1 MSNENA
7 FLDEEIDYS
16 RVYALYDFVAM
27 VQGQITVQRGEKLNL
42 LDDSNS
48 YWWLVQQESTN
59 TKISCLPKPTPA
71 ISLLQKKKQI
81 PTLYPPSPKDPYYDS
96 DQYVENSSGDVN
108 YNNDYDYNSESSELS
123 DDLDHRAP
131 VYHHDLYE
139 NPLSNPHFND
149 NSSSDPY
156 TNNTTPSSSHPHSTI
171 HDDQIQNQY
180 NQYNIY
186 QPSDDLSEPYPDH
199 RQQPRTSQPNQRSLY
214 LQENQTE
221 INYIHSNSPDISN
234 SDSTVPPP
242 SNNEQKYIQNDSS
255 ISHPSQTE
263 TSNNHQQQHS
273 INSHSH
279 SYSHSEINEKPF
291 VVPVSF
297 SYDENSEK
305 ITQSIITVN
314 PNDTFADIVKES
326 LSYMGIRKVNPDSC
340 SVEVFVSRLEQSMY
354 VDPDVLFFP
363 FILSVLHKIGNC
375 DQILLSRIIPVDT
388 VMLFISLSQ
397 SSNHNHLINL
407 KVPNQNHPLIIQMY
421 NPIFQNNLFLLNLDG
436 YTIDHVDPSNNQNSY
451 FTRKQSSLTTN
462 ANKTTGNQSRDF
474 QSSQKN
480 IENSDIL
487 ESNQRTSSTSQPQP
501 QPQSPSINDN
511 SPFSSRSNSLKFSE
525 FPFEAP
531 VIHSSNKM
539 DNIITDVSLDSRSLV
554 SNFDE
559 NIETSHIDFSFD
571 NQSQI
576 SSEHTESL
584 TSTSSCKEKNASIS
598 SYSISISS
606 DKQENNSPDLKI
618 SEPVA
623 ESISSAEA
631 QFYDTF
637 SPDEIQQAEQFK
649 FFNRNILNSK
659 NSDANEI
666 KKINTTASASSK
678 PTSLKSNRKS
688 NSYIT
693 KNLQGIINS
702 SSDDDI
708 SISSDPNVDDF
719 LSKNGSRTRSSS
731 GLFGVFNR
739 SMSPID
745 YNSIPKFDIQPRL
758 SPKNSL
764 FSFNETSELDKK
776 SSKTTT
782 TASVND
788 SRHIDSNKSHE
799 TENLNSKSSISSQTE
814 EPNTFNNNI
823 SIKKSEDVVQ
833 SPVNDQTISKHVA
846 QPSVS
851 SQTSSKDTSPKHV
864 LTANTKPSSHQGL
877 RKPSNLSS
885 YSFTPSFRSSSVD
898 IRESDSVI
906 TSQRSRNLS
915 SDKRIPLINLHHTDK
930 AIARINSERGGR
942 STSFD
947 GRRSSSVL
955 STPSSKPNTNGMVPK
970 SKRSTSDENTL
981 KFRSHSMVSE
991 SYDRL
996 IKSEDP
1002 HGAVYSELPLDDW
1015 LVMMRGWLDY
1025 SSMEDSVGDNLN
1037 VDSKYRKLNDLPFI
1051 KENPYLQIQ
1060 KEFSRSLKKM
1070 DSVISRN
1077 QEDKIINE
1085 LETGSNDGG
1094 LDYGLGINFRQESGS
1109 STVVS
1114 NNNSLEKLDS
1124 VQNNN
1129 NELFGDNDENG
1140 IKKDRNNIFV
1150 ENMKVQEI
1158 YKDSIN
1164 VYKKLDFLQS
1174 DLANLAKI
1182 LLNI

>member
-131 VYHHDLYE
+131 
-139 NPLSNPHFND
+139 
-149 NSSSDPY
+149 
-156 TNNTTPSSSHPHSTI
+156 
-171 HDDQIQNQY
+171 IQNQH

-199 RQQPRTSQPNQRSLY
+199 RQQPRTSQPNQHSLY
-214 LQENQTE
+214 LQENRTE
-221 INYIHSNSPDISN
+221 INYNHSNSPDISN

-279 SYSHSEINEKPF
+279 SHSEINEKPF

-326 LSYMGIRKVNPDSC
+326 LSYMGIRKINPDSC

-388 VMLFISLSQ
+388 VMLFISLSHSKPKSPPDNSNLQ
-397 SSNHNHLINL
+397 SNISKQPFPIKVADQRYSSN
-407 KVPNQNHPLIIQMY
+407 
-421 NPIFQNNLFLLNLDG
+421 
-436 YTIDHVDPSNNQNSY
+436 T
-451 FTRKQSSLTTN
+451 TRSFSIPQI
-462 ANKTTGNQSRDF
+462 
-474 QSSQKN
+474 QKN

-623 ESISSAEA
+623 DNNTSLSPNQNLNLNSNSITPNNLYLNYEKQKSLIDSSNSSTEIFLTPRVFPD
-631 QFYDTF
+631 QTF
-637 SPDEIQQAEQFK
+637 SSPDQPKDYTNININDHHQRQRQRFSHNLFDAQ
-649 FFNRNILNSK
+649 NRLKSPPSPENNLT

-758 SPKNSL
+758 SPKN
-764 FSFNETSELDKK
+764 
-776 SSKTTT
+776 
-782 TASVND
+782 
-788 SRHIDSNKSHE
+788 
-799 TENLNSKSSISSQTE
+799 
-814 EPNTFNNNI
+814 
-823 SIKKSEDVVQ
+823 
-833 SPVNDQTISKHVA
+833 
-846 QPSVS
+846 
-851 SQTSSKDTSPKHV
+851 
-864 LTANTKPSSHQGL
+864 
-877 RKPSNLSS
+877 
-885 YSFTPSFRSSSVD
+885 
-898 IRESDSVI
+898 
-906 TSQRSRNLS
+906 
-915 SDKRIPLINLHHTDK
+915 
-930 AIARINSERGGR
+930 
-942 STSFD
+942 
-947 GRRSSSVL
+947 
-955 STPSSKPNTNGMVPK
+955 
-970 SKRSTSDENTL
+970 
-981 KFRSHSMVSE
+981 
-991 SYDRL
+991 
-996 IKSEDP
+996 
-1002 HGAVYSELPLDDW
+1002 
-1015 LVMMRGWLDY
+1015 
-1025 SSMEDSVGDNLN
+1025 
-1037 VDSKYRKLNDLPFI
+1037 
-1051 KENPYLQIQ
+1051 
-1060 KEFSRSLKKM
+1060 
-1070 DSVISRN
+1070 
-1077 QEDKIINE
+1077 
-1085 LETGSNDGG
+1085 
-1094 LDYGLGINFRQESGS
+1094 
-1109 STVVS
+1109 
-1114 NNNSLEKLDS
+1114 
-1124 VQNNN
+1124 
-1129 NELFGDNDENG
+1129 
-1140 IKKDRNNIFV
+1140 
-1150 ENMKVQEI
+1150 
-1158 YKDSIN
+1158 
-1164 VYKKLDFLQS
+1164 
-1174 DLANLAKI
+1174 
-1182 LLNI
+1182 

>member
-1 MSNENA
+1 
-7 FLDEEIDYS
+7 
-16 RVYALYDFVAM
+16 
-27 VQGQITVQRGEKLNL
+27 
-42 LDDSNS
+42 
-48 YWWLVQQESTN
+48 
-59 TKISCLPKPTPA
+59 
-71 ISLLQKKKQI
+71 
-81 PTLYPPSPKDPYYDS
+81 
-96 DQYVENSSGDVN
+96 
-108 YNNDYDYNSESSELS
+108 
-123 DDLDHRAP
+123 
-131 VYHHDLYE
+131 
-139 NPLSNPHFND
+139 
-149 NSSSDPY
+149 
-156 TNNTTPSSSHPHSTI
+156 
-171 HDDQIQNQY
+171 
-180 NQYNIY
+180 
-186 QPSDDLSEPYPDH
+186 
-199 RQQPRTSQPNQRSLY
+199 
-214 LQENQTE
+214 
-221 INYIHSNSPDISN
+221 
-234 SDSTVPPP
+234 
-242 SNNEQKYIQNDSS
+242 
-255 ISHPSQTE
+255 
-263 TSNNHQQQHS
+263 
-273 INSHSH
+273 
-279 SYSHSEINEKPF
+279 
-291 VVPVSF
+291 
-297 SYDENSEK
+297 
-305 ITQSIITVN
+305 
-314 PNDTFADIVKES
+314 
-326 LSYMGIRKVNPDSC
+326 
-340 SVEVFVSRLEQSMY
+340 
-354 VDPDVLFFP
+354 
-363 FILSVLHKIGNC
+363 
-375 DQILLSRIIPVDT
+375 
-388 VMLFISLSQ
+388 
-397 SSNHNHLINL
+397 
-407 KVPNQNHPLIIQMY
+407 
-421 NPIFQNNLFLLNLDG
+421 
-436 YTIDHVDPSNNQNSY
+436 
-451 FTRKQSSLTTN
+451 
-462 ANKTTGNQSRDF
+462 
-474 QSSQKN
+474 
-480 IENSDIL
+480 
-487 ESNQRTSSTSQPQP
+487 
-501 QPQSPSINDN
+501 
-511 SPFSSRSNSLKFSE
+511 
-525 FPFEAP
+525 
-531 VIHSSNKM
+531 
-539 DNIITDVSLDSRSLV
+539 
-554 SNFDE
+554 
-559 NIETSHIDFSFD
+559 
-571 NQSQI
+571 
-576 SSEHTESL
+576 
-584 TSTSSCKEKNASIS
+584 
-598 SYSISISS
+598 
-606 DKQENNSPDLKI
+606 
-618 SEPVA
+618 
-623 ESISSAEA
+623 
-631 QFYDTF
+631 
-637 SPDEIQQAEQFK
+637 
-649 FFNRNILNSK
+649 
-659 NSDANEI
+659 
-666 KKINTTASASSK
+666 
-678 PTSLKSNRKS
+678 
-688 NSYIT
+688 
-693 KNLQGIINS
+693 
-702 SSDDDI
+702 
-708 SISSDPNVDDF
+708 
-719 LSKNGSRTRSSS
+719 
-731 GLFGVFNR
+731 
-739 SMSPID
+739 MSPID

-1002 HGAVYSELPLDDW
+1002 HGAVCSELPLDDW